1 MADENL
7 SFPPEYDSY
16 YQLLL
21 QKTAEEHGPSETPL
35 TNFWPAR
42 GSKCSANAALVIVG
56 RAVNGLDEGWLP
68 VQVISPE
75 ARIEMLSTMRKASEG
90 CHSCP
95 LSWVTKPPKRGEYNP
110 NRSAFWRLGRNV
122 YHSLCG
128 VQPDWSSNIC
138 WTNLFK
144 LSPAAGGNPS
154 GRLQETQR
162 STCIELLK
170 LEISAW
176 NPKIVLVLTGRDWF
190 KPFAEEMQIDLVR
203 NVKGQLVQQIGH
215 KENTLG

>member
-1 MADENL
+1 MADESL

-110 NRSAFWRLGRNV
+110 NRSAFWRLGRTFTT
-122 YHSLCG
+122 LCVG
-128 VQPDWSSNIC
+128 FNPIGRATFVGLIFSNYLPLPGAILQVGSRKRKDQPA
-138 WTNLFK
+138 
-144 LSPAAGGNPS
+144 LS
-154 GRLQETQR
+154 
-162 STCIELLK
+162 C
-170 LEISAW
+170 
-176 NPKIVLVLTGRDWF
+176 
-190 KPFAEEMQIDLVR
+190 
-203 NVKGQLVQQIGH
+203 
-215 KENTLG
+215 